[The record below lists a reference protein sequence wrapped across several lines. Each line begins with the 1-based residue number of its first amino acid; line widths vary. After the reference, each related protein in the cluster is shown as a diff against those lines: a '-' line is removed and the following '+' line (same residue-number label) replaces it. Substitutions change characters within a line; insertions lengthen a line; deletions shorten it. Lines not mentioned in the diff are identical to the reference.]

1 MANKNRSFSGVS
13 LREFP
18 CALNNAKRLVLL
30 QLLLVASAALHAQP
44 TRILLWLASGEQ
56 VAYNL
61 SDRPKVVRD
70 GGDVHLVTN
79 TAEIVYAA
87 GEVRK
92 ITFDDETSGIGRAA
106 DGQTSGQAIFAEGQM
121 TLTGFRPGEPVRVF
135 DAAGRLSSSHV
146 VGSDGSLTV
155 GLGALGK
162 GVHIV
167 KTQRQT
173 FKFVKK

>member
-30 QLLLVASAALHAQP
+30 QLLLVASAALYAQP

-87 GEVRK
+87 EEVRK

-167 KTQRQT
+167 KAQCQT

>member
-87 GEVRK
+87 EEVRK

-135 DAAGRLSSSHV
+135 DAAGRLSSCHV

>member
-1 MANKNRSFSGVS
+1 MTNKNRSFSRVS
-13 LREFP
+13 FRELP
-18 CALNNAKRLVLL
+18 CALENAKRLVLL
-30 QLLLVASAALHAQP
+30 QLLLVASAVVYAQP
-44 TRILLWLASGEQ
+44 TRILLWLSSGEQ

-70 GGDVHLVTN
+70 GNDVRLVTK
-79 TAEIVYAA
+79 TSEVVYAA
-87 GEVRK
+87 EEVRK

-106 DGQTSGQAIFAEGQM
+106 GDQTSGQAIFAEEQM
-121 TLTGFRPGEPVRVF
+121 TLTGFCPGEPVRVF
-135 DAAGRLSSSHV
+135 DAAGRLCSSYV

>member
-87 GEVRK
+87 EEVRK

-167 KTQRQT
+167 KAQCQT